1 MSMFSIQRTSSR
13 RPDRGGPDSRSRL
26 NFVVGRLTVPNI
38 ESRCNQLKLGHPL
51 GKPAERARIR
61 LSFERGRT
69 LLLTEIFPMLALE
82 LENLLKKRG
91 EVELAAQVPQL
102 KVVDRCRC
110 GDNFCSS
117 FYTQPKPEGSYGPGH
132 RCLDLDAA
140 EGMLVLD
147 VVAGTIAHVEVLNRY
162 EIRQKLIAEFP

>member
-1 MSMFSIQRTSSR
+1 
-13 RPDRGGPDSRSRL
+13 
-26 NFVVGRLTVPNI
+26 
-38 ESRCNQLKLGHPL
+38 
-51 GKPAERARIR
+51 
-61 LSFERGRT
+61 
-69 LLLTEIFPMLALE
+69 LLLTEIFPKLALD
-82 LENLLKKRG
+82 LEQLLKKQG
-91 EVELAAQVPQL
+91 EVELAAQVSQL

-117 FYTQPKPEGSYGPGH
+117 FYTQPKPEGGYGPGH

-162 EIRQKLIAEFP
+162 EIRQKLIAGFP

>member
-1 MSMFSIQRTSSR
+1 MPDHGREPW
-13 RPDRGGPDSRSRL
+13 RPLDSGNGDTNR
-26 NFVVGRLTVPNI
+26 
-38 ESRCNQLKLGHPL
+38 
-51 GKPAERARIR
+51 
-61 LSFERGRT
+61 SFERGRT

-82 LENLLKKRG
+82 VGQLVKKQG

-140 EGMLVLD
+140 EGW
-147 VVAGTIAHVEVLNRY
+147 
-162 EIRQKLIAEFP
+162 IRST

>member
-1 MSMFSIQRTSSR
+1 
-13 RPDRGGPDSRSRL
+13 
-26 NFVVGRLTVPNI
+26 
-38 ESRCNQLKLGHPL
+38 
-51 GKPAERARIR
+51 
-61 LSFERGRT
+61 
-69 LLLTEIFPMLALE
+69 MLALE

-110 GDNFCSS
+110 GDDFCSS

-147 VVAGTIAHVEVLNRY
+147 VVAGTIAHVEILNRND
-162 EIRQKLIAEFP
+162 IRQTLIAALP